1 MVAPDAYKYVVGPL
15 SGVSPG
21 ISPMFIIPEFTAEG
35 GDVETYKGRIATL
48 NDALLVLEATR
59 VNVLPKIKRR
69 LNALERKHIKA
80 NTVFAWNE
88 TECGM
93 KRWTDGKNWLAS
105 KVSGPFLT
113 YRELDDKKNVK
124 PDGLI
129 KQSFLLVTKQN
140 QKLHLISYIC
150 SSASEAARTPLLDP
164 KLGKLA
170 LNPRIYQ
177 ENLLG
182 SEADRRKDVYP
193 QLPPASRNSSVDDS
207 RRDISFK
214 SAYDEP
220 MSKRNRA
227 YHPPLPPVTVLEQP
241 HAADPINIT
250 PLLPALQLYKALACS
265 TPLALIPVLPTMP
278 MMACGGLMPPFG
290 YPTKRQSYSC
300 SDNHALSVLDRGF
313 LC

>member
-1 MVAPDAYKYVVGPL
+1 
-15 SGVSPG
+15 
-21 ISPMFIIPEFTAEG
+21 MFIIPEFTADG
-35 GDVETYKGRIATL
+35 GDIETYKGRIATL

-59 VNVLPKIKRR
+59 VKVLPKIKRR
-69 LNALERKHIKA
+69 LNGLERKYIKA

-129 KQSFLLVTKQN
+129 KQSFLLLTKQN

-150 SSASEAARTPLLDP
+150 SNNSARSRTPLSDP

-182 SEADRRKDVYP
+182 DEAERRKDSYP
-193 QLPPASRNSSVDDS
+193 HSPPASRNSSVDDS
-207 RRDISFK
+207 RREMTFK
-214 SAYDEP
+214 KAYEDP
-220 MSKRNRA
+220 HAKRQKT
-227 YHPPLPPVTVLEQP
+227 YQPPLPPATILDRL
-241 HAADPINIT
+241 HSLDPINCA
-250 PLLPALQLYKALACS
+250 PLLPVMATALYKTVGAS
-265 TPLALIPVLPTMP
+265 GPLALIPVLPTMP
-278 MMACGGLMPPFG
+278 MVACGGLMPPFG
-290 YPTKRQSYSC
+290 YPTKRQSYSH

-313 LC
+313 S